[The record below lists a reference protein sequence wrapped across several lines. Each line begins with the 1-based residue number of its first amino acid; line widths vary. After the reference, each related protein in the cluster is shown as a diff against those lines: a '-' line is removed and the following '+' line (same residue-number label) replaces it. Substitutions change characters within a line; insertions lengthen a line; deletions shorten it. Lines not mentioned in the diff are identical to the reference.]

1 MVTALLLAPG
11 WVGAAIDLRTRRIP
25 NWLTATAMLVAIA
38 VAAASG
44 DLLAAVAGG
53 ALAFTIGVMIASV
66 ARGAFGGGDVK
77 LMAYAGAA
85 TGLGGVVPFLF
96 WMSLAG
102 GLLAL
107 GALAVH
113 RRRGVT
119 MPYGPAIAAGLTL
132 TLLLA

>member
-1 MVTALLLAPG
+1 MVTALLLTPG
-11 WVGAAIDLRTRRIP
+11 WIGAAIDLRTRRIP
-25 NWLTATAMLVAIA
+25 NWLTGAGVVLAIGL
-38 VAAASG
+38 AAASG
-44 DLLAAVAGG
+44 DLLGAVAGG
-53 ALAFTIGVMIASV
+53 MLAFAIGMVIAAL

-85 TGLGGVVPFLF
+85 VGLGGVVPFLF

-102 GLLAL
+102 GLFAL
-107 GALAVH
+107 VALAVH

-119 MPYGPAIAAGLTL
+119 MPYGPAIAAGLTV

>member
-1 MVTALLLAPG
+1 MTALLLAPG

>member
-1 MVTALLLAPG
+1 MTALLLTPG
-11 WVGAAIDLRTRRIP
+11 WLGAAIDLRTRRIP
-25 NWLTATAMLVAIA
+25 NWLTAAGVILALGL
-38 VAAASG
+38 AAASG
-44 DLLAAVAGG
+44 DLLGSAAGC
-53 ALAFTIGVMIASV
+53 ALAFAIGMGIAAV

-85 TGLGGVVPFLF
+85 AGLGGVVPFLF

-119 MPYGPAIAAGLTL
+119 MPYGPAIATGLTV

>member
-1 MVTALLLAPG
+1 MTALLLAPG
-11 WVGAAIDLRTRRIP
+11 WIAATIDLRTRRIP
-25 NWLTATAMLVAIA
+25 NWLTAAGVILAVA

-44 DLLAAVAGG
+44 DAIAAVAGG
-53 ALAFTIGVMIASV
+53 TLAFVIGLLIAAV

-85 TGLGGVVPFLF
+85 AGLGGVLPFLF

-102 GLLAL
+102 GLLAA
-107 GALAVH
+107 GALALH

-119 MPYGPAIAAGLTL
+119 MPYGPAIAIGLTV
-132 TLLLA
+132 TLLLG